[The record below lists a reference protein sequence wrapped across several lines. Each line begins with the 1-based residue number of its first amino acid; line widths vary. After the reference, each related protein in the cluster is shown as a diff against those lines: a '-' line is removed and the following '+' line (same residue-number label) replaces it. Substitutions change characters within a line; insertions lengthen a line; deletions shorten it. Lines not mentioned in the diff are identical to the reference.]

1 MFDNYVLSEGT
12 VKNETG
18 ADGKVC
24 GFSMKTR
31 VNYYRGIPLSMVH
44 DLEVE
49 LDGEKVDRDKVKLT
63 VDGIDFFTADEMET
77 VIAYKWE
84 FGDEATVI
92 VEKEGGL
99 TPGEH
104 DVTLSQ
110 TIRTEYIPV
119 PFIGHRTEHVTIA

>member
-18 ADGKVC
+18 ADGKVN

-44 DLEVE
+44 DLAVE
-49 LDGEKVDRDKVKLT
+49 LDGEVMDREKVKLT
-63 VDGIDFFTADEMET
+63 VDGIDYFTADELET

-84 FGDEATVI
+84 FGDEATVF
-92 VEKEGGL
+92 VELDGGL

-104 DVTLSQ
+104 DVKLSQ

-119 PFIGHRTEHVTIA
+119 PFIGHRTEHVKI

>member
-18 ADGKVC
+18 ADGKVT

-31 VNYYRGIPLSMVH
+31 VNYYRGIPLSMIH

-49 LDGEKVDRDKVKLT
+49 LDGEKMDRSKVKLT
-63 VDGIDFFTADEMET
+63 VDGIDYFTADEMET
-77 VIAYKWE
+77 VTAYKWE
-84 FGDEATVI
+84 FGEEATVV

-99 TPGEH
+99 PAGEH

-119 PFIGHRTEHVTIA
+119 PFIGHRTEHVTI

>member
-18 ADGKVC
+18 ADGKVT

-49 LDGEKVDRDKVKLT
+49 LDGEKMDRSKVKLT
-63 VDGIDFFTADEMET
+63 VDGIDYFTADEMET
-77 VIAYKWE
+77 VTAYKWE
-84 FGDEATVI
+84 FGEEATVV

-99 TPGEH
+99 PAGEH

-119 PFIGHRTEHVTIA
+119 PFIGHRTEHVTI

>member
-12 VKNETG
+12 IKNEVDK
-18 ADGKVC
+18 DGKVN

-49 LDGEKVDRDKVKLT
+49 LDGEKVDRAAVKLT
-63 VDGIDFFTADEMET
+63 MDGIDYFTADELET
-77 VIAYKWE
+77 VTAYKWE
-84 FGDEATVI
+84 FGDEATVF

-99 TPGEH
+99 SKGTH
-104 DVTLSQ
+104 AVKLSQ

-119 PFIGHRTEHVTIA
+119 PFIGHRTEQVTVE

>member
-18 ADGKVC
+18 ADGKVT

-49 LDGEKVDRDKVKLT
+49 LDGEKMDRDKVKLT
-63 VDGIDFFTADEMET
+63 VDGIDYFTADEMET
-77 VIAYKWE
+77 VTAYKWE
-84 FGDEATVI
+84 FGEEATVI

-99 TPGEH
+99 PAGEH

-119 PFIGHRTEHVTIA
+119 PFIGHRTEHVTV

>member
-12 VKNETG
+12 VKNEID
-18 ADGKVC
+18 ADGNII

-44 DLEVE
+44 NLEVE

-63 VDGIDFFTADEMET
+63 IDDVDYFTADELET
-77 VIAYKWE
+77 VTSYKWE
-84 FGDEATVI
+84 YGYEATVF

-99 TPGEH
+99 TPGTH
-104 DVTLSQ
+104 DVKLSQ

-119 PFIGHRTEHVTIA
+119 PFIGHRTEQVTI

>member
-12 VKNETG
+12 VKNEIG
-18 ADGKVC
+18 ADGKAT

-49 LDGEKVDRDKVKLT
+49 LDGEKIDRDKVKLT
-63 VDGIDFFTADEMET
+63 VDGIDYFTADEMET
-77 VIAYKWE
+77 VTAYKWE
-84 FGDEATVI
+84 FGEEAIVI

-99 TPGEH
+99 PAGEH

-119 PFIGHRTEHVTIA
+119 PFIGHRTEHVTI

>member
-18 ADGKVC
+18 ADGKVT

-49 LDGEKVDRDKVKLT
+49 LDGEKMDRSKVKLT
-63 VDGIDFFTADEMET
+63 VDGIDYFTADEMET
-77 VIAYKWE
+77 VTAYKWE
-84 FGDEATVI
+84 FGEEATVI

-99 TPGEH
+99 PAGEH
-104 DVTLSQ
+104 DVMLSQ

-119 PFIGHRTEHVTIA
+119 PFIGHRTEHVTI

>member
-1 MFDNYVLSEGT
+1 MFDNYVLSEGS
-12 VKNETG
+12 VKNVASE
-18 ADGKVC
+18 DGKVK

-49 LDGEKVDRDKVKLT
+49 LDGEKMDREAVRIS
-63 VDGIDFFTADEMET
+63 VDGIDSFTADELET
-77 VIAYKWE
+77 VTCYKWE
-84 FGDEATVI
+84 FGDEAEVF

-99 TPGEH
+99 TPGTH
-104 DVTLSQ
+104 DVRLSQ

-119 PFIGHRTEHVTIA
+119 PFIGHRTETVTIE

>member
-12 VKNETG
+12 VKNETDT
-18 ADGKVC
+18 DGKAT

-49 LDGEKVDRDKVKLT
+49 LDGEKMDRDKVKLT
-63 VDGIDFFTADEMET
+63 VDGIDYFTADEMET
-77 VIAYKWE
+77 VTAYKWE
-84 FGDEATVI
+84 FGEEATVI

-99 TPGEH
+99 SAGEH

-119 PFIGHRTEHVTIA
+119 PFIGHRTEHVTI

>member
-12 VKNETG
+12 VRNETDK
-18 ADGKVC
+18 DGRIN
-24 GFSMKTR
+24 GFAMKTR

-44 DLEVE
+44 NLEVE
-49 LDGEKVDRDKVKLT
+49 LDGEIMDREKVKLT
-63 VDGIDFFTADEMET
+63 IDGIDFFTADELET
-77 VIAYKWE
+77 VTFYKWE
-84 FGDEATVI
+84 FGEEATVF

-99 TPGEH
+99 SKGSH

-119 PFIGHRTEHVTIA
+119 PFIGHRTEHVTI

>member
-18 ADGKVC
+18 ADGKVN

-49 LDGEKVDRDKVKLT
+49 LDGEKMDRDKVKLT
-63 VDGIDFFTADEMET
+63 VDGIDYFTADEMET
-77 VIAYKWE
+77 VTAYKWE
-84 FGDEATVI
+84 FGEEATVI

-99 TPGEH
+99 PAGEH

-119 PFIGHRTEHVTIA
+119 PFIGHRTEHVTI

>member
-12 VKNETG
+12 VRNETG
-18 ADGKVC
+18 QDGKIN

-49 LDGEKVDRDKVKLT
+49 LDGEKMDRDKVKLT
-63 VDGIDFFTADEMET
+63 VDGIDYFTADEMET
-77 VIAYKWE
+77 VTAYKWE
-84 FGDEATVI
+84 FGEEATVI

-99 TPGEH
+99 PAGEH

-119 PFIGHRTEHVTIA
+119 PFIGHRTEHVTI

>member
-12 VKNETG
+12 VKNETDT
-18 ADGKVC
+18 DGKAT
-24 GFSMKTR
+24 GFSMKTH

-49 LDGEKVDRDKVKLT
+49 LDGEKMDRDKVKLT
-63 VDGIDFFTADEMET
+63 VDGIDYFTADEMET
-77 VIAYKWE
+77 VTAYKWE
-84 FGDEATVI
+84 FGEEATVI

-99 TPGEH
+99 SAGEH

-119 PFIGHRTEHVTIA
+119 PFIGHRTEHVTI

>member
-18 ADGKVC
+18 ADGKVT

-49 LDGEKVDRDKVKLT
+49 LDGEKMDRDKVKLT
-63 VDGIDFFTADEMET
+63 VDGIDYFTADEMET
-77 VIAYKWE
+77 VTAYKWE
-84 FGDEATVI
+84 FGEEATVV

-99 TPGEH
+99 PAGEH

-119 PFIGHRTEHVTIA
+119 PFIGHRTEHVTI